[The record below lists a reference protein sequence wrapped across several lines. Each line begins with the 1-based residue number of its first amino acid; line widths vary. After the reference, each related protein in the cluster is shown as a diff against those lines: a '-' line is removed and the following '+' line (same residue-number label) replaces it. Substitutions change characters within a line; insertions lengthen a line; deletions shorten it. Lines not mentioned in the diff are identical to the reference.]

1 MKFNKFLLIISTLFV
16 LTNLVAEEEVEAFN
30 PNLPAQI
37 SEANAEFVY
46 KFLLAEI
53 ALQRNDPNAAGHL
66 YLDLAKLTKNSLLAQ
81 NAAQLGSMV
90 RNGRLALDAADVW
103 SKLDPKSAD
112 AQKVLAEMYIASG
125 NLAKAR
131 PIVKKILESEES
143 KGDGFLYLN
152 NILSRVENKTNA
164 LKFIVDIAKPYPN
177 MVEAHFAVAHTA
189 HMAGN
194 ETIRDREL
202 KIVDSLDPKWETSI
216 LFKGAILFQQDPNQ
230 AIDEYKKFINK
241 NPKSNSVRLELA
253 KALVQTEKY
262 AEAKQHFEQL
272 VNSPLASSDL
282 SLTVALLAL
291 ESGDDLVAEKYLKQ
305 ALERKHPNPDQ
316 IYMYLARIYAQRE
329 DLANVLNWVEKISA
343 GPMFVDSRIFAAQS
357 IRAKNG
363 VSDAINYLDQ
373 FKSLD
378 RQEKL
383 KFLQLKTSFL
393 YNDNQYQQAINLM
406 LSEEEKYNDSA
417 EFYFDFGLLYEK
429 NKDFESMEKH
439 LKKAISLKP
448 DYAIAYNALGYSYA
462 DRNIKLDDAKKYIEI
477 ALSIDS
483 QNHYIL
489 DSMGWVHFRL
499 GNYDIAYEFITK
511 AYTIQEDPEIAAHL
525 GEVLWKQ
532 GKENEAISIWQS
544 SLEKFP
550 ENLILIETKN
560 RLFHY
565 IFIFDNSI

>member
-66 YLDLAKLTKNSLLAQ
+66 YLDLAKLTKNSFLAQ

-103 SKLDPKSAD
+103 SKLDPTSAD

-164 LKFIVDIAKPYPN
+164 LRFIIDIAKPYPN

-194 ETIRDREL
+194 DSIRDREL
-202 KIVDSLDPKWETSI
+202 KIVDALDPKWETSI

-230 AIDEYKKFINK
+230 AIDEYKKFIK
-241 NPKSNSVRLELA
+241 TNPKSNAVRLELA

-262 AEAKQHFEQL
+262 TEAKQHFEKL

-291 ESGDDLVAEKYLKQ
+291 ESGDDLVAEKYLNQ
-305 ALERKHPNPDQ
+305 ALERKYPNPDQ
-316 IYMYLARIYAQRE
+316 IYMYLARIYSQRE
-329 DLANVLNWVEKISA
+329 DLANVLNWIEKISA

-363 VSDAINYLDQ
+363 VSDAIKYLEQ

-532 GKENEAISIWQS
+532 GKQNEAISIWQS

-560 RLFHY
+560 RLFQ
-565 IFIFDNSI
+565 

>member
-1 MKFNKFLLIISTLFV
+1 MKFNKLILIISSFLVF
-16 LTNLVAEEEVEAFN
+16 TNLIAEEEVETFN

-164 LKFIVDIAKPYPN
+164 LRFIVDIAKPYPN

-477 ALSIDS
+477 ALSIDP

-489 DSMGWVHFRL
+489 DSMGWVYFRL

-532 GKENEAISIWQS
+532 GKQNEAISIWQS

-550 ENLILIETKN
+550 ENSILIETKN
-560 RLFHY
+560 RLFQ
-565 IFIFDNSI
+565 

>member
-66 YLDLAKLTKNSLLAQ
+66 YLDLAKLTKNSFLAQ

-103 SKLDPKSAD
+103 SKLDPTSAD

-131 PIVKKILESEES
+131 PIVKKILESDES

-164 LKFIVDIAKPYPN
+164 LRFIIDIAKPYPN

-194 ETIRDREL
+194 DTIRDREL

-230 AIDEYKKFINK
+230 AIDEYKKFIK
-241 NPKSNSVRLELA
+241 TNPKSNSVRLELA

-262 AEAKQHFEQL
+262 SEAKQHFEKL

-291 ESGDDLVAEKYLKQ
+291 ESGDDLVAEKYLNQ
-305 ALERKHPNPDQ
+305 ALERKYPNPDQ

-329 DLANVLNWVEKISA
+329 DLANVLNWIEKISA

-363 VSDAINYLDQ
+363 VSDAIKYLEQ

-532 GKENEAISIWQS
+532 GKQNEAISIWQS

-560 RLFHY
+560 RLFQ
-565 IFIFDNSI
+565 

>member
-1 MKFNKFLLIISTLFV
+1 MKFNKFLLIISSFFV
-16 LTNLVAEEEVEAFN
+16 LTNLVAEEEDEAFN

-66 YLDLAKLTKNSLLAQ
+66 YLDLAKLTKNSFLAQ

-103 SKLDPKSAD
+103 SKLDPTSAD

-131 PIVKKILESEES
+131 PIVKKILESDES

-164 LKFIVDIAKPYPN
+164 LRFIIDIAKPYPN

-194 ETIRDREL
+194 DTIRDREL
-202 KIVDSLDPKWETSI
+202 KIVDALDPKWETSI

-230 AIDEYKKFINK
+230 AIDEYKKFIK
-241 NPKSNSVRLELA
+241 TNPKSNAVRLELA

-262 AEAKQHFEQL
+262 TEAKQHFEKL

-291 ESGDDLVAEKYLKQ
+291 ESGDDLVAEKYLNQ
-305 ALERKHPNPDQ
+305 ALERKYPNPDQ

-363 VSDAINYLDQ
+363 VSDAIKYLEQ

-532 GKENEAISIWQS
+532 GKQNEAISIWQS

-560 RLFHY
+560 RLFQ
-565 IFIFDNSI
+565 

>member
-16 LTNLVAEEEVEAFN
+16 LTNLVAEEEVESFN

-66 YLDLAKLTKNSLLAQ
+66 YLDLAKLTKNSFLAQ

-103 SKLDPKSAD
+103 SKLDPTSAD

-164 LKFIVDIAKPYPN
+164 LRFIIDIAKPYPN

-194 ETIRDREL
+194 DTIRDREL

-230 AIDEYKKFINK
+230 AIDEYKKFIK
-241 NPKSNSVRLELA
+241 TNPKSNSVRLELA

-262 AEAKQHFEQL
+262 SEAKQHFEKL

-291 ESGDDLVAEKYLKQ
+291 ESGDDLVAEKYLNQ
-305 ALERKHPNPDQ
+305 ALERKYPNPDQ

-329 DLANVLNWVEKISA
+329 DLANVLNWIEKISA

-363 VSDAINYLDQ
+363 VSDAIKYLEQ

-532 GKENEAISIWQS
+532 GKQNEAISIWQS

-560 RLFHY
+560 RLFQ
-565 IFIFDNSI
+565 

>member
-1 MKFNKFLLIISTLFV
+1 MKFNKLILIISSFLVF
-16 LTNLVAEEEVEAFN
+16 TNLIAEEEVETFN

-81 NAAQLGSMV
+81 NAAQLGSML

-164 LKFIVDIAKPYPN
+164 LRFIVDIAKPYPN

-194 ETIRDREL
+194 VTIRDREL

-477 ALSIDS
+477 ALSIDP

-489 DSMGWVHFRL
+489 DSMGWVYFRL

-532 GKENEAISIWQS
+532 GKQNEAISIWQS

-560 RLFHY
+560 RLFQ
-565 IFIFDNSI
+565 

>member
-1 MKFNKFLLIISTLFV
+1 MKFNKLILIISSFLVF
-16 LTNLVAEEEVEAFN
+16 TNLIAEEEVETFN

-164 LKFIVDIAKPYPN
+164 LRFIVDIAKPYPN

-477 ALSIDS
+477 ALSIDP

-499 GNYDIAYEFITK
+499 GNYEIAYEFITK

-532 GKENEAISIWQS
+532 GKQNEAISIWQS

-560 RLFHY
+560 RLFQ
-565 IFIFDNSI
+565 

>member
-1 MKFNKFLLIISTLFV
+1 MKFNKLILIISSFLVF
-16 LTNLVAEEEVEAFN
+16 TNLIAEEEVETFN

-164 LKFIVDIAKPYPN
+164 LRFIVDIAKPYPN

-216 LFKGAILFQQDPNQ
+216 LFKGAILFQHDPNQ

-477 ALSIDS
+477 ALSIDP

-489 DSMGWVHFRL
+489 DSMGWVYFRL

-532 GKENEAISIWQS
+532 GKQNEAISIWQS

-560 RLFHY
+560 RLFQ
-565 IFIFDNSI
+565 

>member
-1 MKFNKFLLIISTLFV
+1 MKFNKLILIISSFLVF
-16 LTNLVAEEEVEAFN
+16 TNLIAEEEVETFN

-164 LKFIVDIAKPYPN
+164 LRFIVDIAKPYPN

-305 ALERKHPNPDQ
+305 ALERKHPSPDQ

-329 DLANVLNWVEKISA
+329 DLASVLNWVEKISA

-357 IRAKNG
+357 IHAKNG
-363 VSDAINYLDQ
+363 ISDAIKYLDQ

-393 YNDNQYQQAINLM
+393 YNDNQYQQALNLM
-406 LSEEEKYNDSA
+406 LLEEEKYNDSA

-477 ALSIDS
+477 ALSIDP

-511 AYTIQEDPEIAAHL
+511 AYMIQEDPEIAAHL

-532 GKENEAISIWQS
+532 GKQNEAISIWQS

-550 ENLILIETKN
+550 ENSILIETKN
-560 RLFHY
+560 RLFQ
-565 IFIFDNSI
+565 

>member
-1 MKFNKFLLIISTLFV
+1 MKFNKFLLIISSFFV
-16 LTNLVAEEEVEAFN
+16 LTNLVAEEEVETFN

-66 YLDLAKLTKNSLLAQ
+66 YLDLAKLTKNSFLAQ
-81 NAAQLGSMV
+81 NAAQLGGMV

-103 SKLDPKSAD
+103 SKLDPTSAD

-131 PIVKKILESEES
+131 PIVKKILESDES

-164 LKFIVDIAKPYPN
+164 LRFIIDIAKPYPN

-194 ETIRDREL
+194 DTIRDREL
-202 KIVDSLDPKWETSI
+202 KIVDALDPKWETSI

-230 AIDEYKKFINK
+230 AIDEYKKFIK
-241 NPKSNSVRLELA
+241 TNPKSNAVRLELA

-262 AEAKQHFEQL
+262 TEAKQHFEKL

-291 ESGDDLVAEKYLKQ
+291 ESGDDLVAEKYLNQ
-305 ALERKHPNPDQ
+305 ALERKYPNPDQ

-363 VSDAINYLDQ
+363 VSDAIKYLEQ

-532 GKENEAISIWQS
+532 GKQNEAISIWQS

-560 RLFHY
+560 RLFQ
-565 IFIFDNSI
+565 

>member
-16 LTNLVAEEEVEAFN
+16 LTNLVAEEEVESFN

-66 YLDLAKLTKNSLLAQ
+66 YLDLAKLTKNSFLAQ

-103 SKLDPKSAD
+103 SKLDPTSAD

-164 LKFIVDIAKPYPN
+164 LRFIIDIAKPYPN

-194 ETIRDREL
+194 DTIRDREL

-230 AIDEYKKFINK
+230 AIDEYKKFIK
-241 NPKSNSVRLELA
+241 TNPKSNSVRLELA

-262 AEAKQHFEQL
+262 TEAKQHFEKL

-291 ESGDDLVAEKYLKQ
+291 ESGDDLVAEKYLNQ
-305 ALERKHPNPDQ
+305 ALERKYPNPDQ

-329 DLANVLNWVEKISA
+329 DLANVLNWIEKISA

-363 VSDAINYLDQ
+363 VSDAIKYLEQ

-477 ALSIDS
+477 ALSIDP

-532 GKENEAISIWQS
+532 GKQNEAISIWQS

-560 RLFHY
+560 RLFQ
-565 IFIFDNSI
+565 

>member
-1 MKFNKFLLIISTLFV
+1 MKFNKLILIISSFLVF
-16 LTNLVAEEEVEAFN
+16 TNLIAEEEVETFN

-164 LKFIVDIAKPYPN
+164 LRFIVDIAKPYPN

-305 ALERKHPNPDQ
+305 ALERKHPSPDQ

-363 VSDAINYLDQ
+363 VSDAIKYLEQ

-477 ALSIDS
+477 ALSIDP

-489 DSMGWVHFRL
+489 DSMGWVYFRL

-532 GKENEAISIWQS
+532 GKQNEAISIWQS

-560 RLFHY
+560 RLFQ
-565 IFIFDNSI
+565 

>member
-1 MKFNKFLLIISTLFV
+1 MKFNKLILFISSFLVF
-16 LTNLVAEEEVEAFN
+16 TNLIAEEEVETFN

-66 YLDLAKLTKNSLLAQ
+66 YLDLAKLTKNSFLAQ

-164 LKFIVDIAKPYPN
+164 LRFIIDIAKPYPN

-194 ETIRDREL
+194 DSIRDREL
-202 KIVDSLDPKWETSI
+202 KIIDSLDPKWETSI

-230 AIDEYKKFINK
+230 AIEEYKKYIQK
-241 NPKSNSVRLELA
+241 NPKSNAVRLELA

-262 AEAKQHFEQL
+262 AEAKQHFEIL
-272 VNSPLASSDL
+272 VTSPLASSDL

-305 ALERKHPNPDQ
+305 ALERKYPNPDQ

-363 VSDAINYLDQ
+363 VSDAIKYLEQ

-406 LSEEEKYNDSA
+406 LTEEDKYNDSA

-477 ALSIDS
+477 ALSIDP

-532 GKENEAISIWQS
+532 GKQNEAISIWQS

-560 RLFHY
+560 RLFQ
-565 IFIFDNSI
+565 

>member
-1 MKFNKFLLIISTLFV
+1 MKFNKLILIISSFLVF
-16 LTNLVAEEEVEAFN
+16 TNLIAEEEVETFN

-53 ALQRNDPNAAGHL
+53 ALQRNDPNAAAHL

-164 LKFIVDIAKPYPN
+164 LRFIVDIAKPYPN

-477 ALSIDS
+477 ALSIDP

-489 DSMGWVHFRL
+489 DSMGWVYFRL

-532 GKENEAISIWQS
+532 GKQNEAISIWQS

-560 RLFHY
+560 RLFQ
-565 IFIFDNSI
+565 

>member
-1 MKFNKFLLIISTLFV
+1 MKFNKLILIISSFLVF
-16 LTNLVAEEEVEAFN
+16 TNLIAEEEVETFN

-164 LKFIVDIAKPYPN
+164 LRFIVDIAKPYPN

-305 ALERKHPNPDQ
+305 ALERKHPSPDQ

-363 VSDAINYLDQ
+363 ISDAINYLDQ

-477 ALSIDS
+477 ALSIDP

-499 GNYDIAYEFITK
+499 GSYDIAYEFITK

-532 GKENEAISIWQS
+532 GKQNEAISIWQS

-560 RLFHY
+560 RLFQ
-565 IFIFDNSI
+565 

>member
-1 MKFNKFLLIISTLFV
+1 MKFNKLILIISSFLVF
-16 LTNLVAEEEVEAFN
+16 TNLIAEEEVETFN

-164 LKFIVDIAKPYPN
+164 LRFIVDIAKPYPN

-291 ESGDDLVAEKYLKQ
+291 ESGDDLIAEKYLKQ
-305 ALERKHPNPDQ
+305 ALERKYPNPDQ

-477 ALSIDS
+477 ALSIDP

-489 DSMGWVHFRL
+489 DSMGWVYFRL

-532 GKENEAISIWQS
+532 GKQNEAISIWQS

-560 RLFHY
+560 RLFQ
-565 IFIFDNSI
+565 

>member
-1 MKFNKFLLIISTLFV
+1 MKFNKLILIISSFLVF
-16 LTNLVAEEEVEAFN
+16 TNLIAEEEVETFN

-164 LKFIVDIAKPYPN
+164 LRFIVDIAKPYPN

-477 ALSIDS
+477 ALSIDP
-483 QNHYIL
+483 QNHYSL
-489 DSMGWVHFRL
+489 DSMGWVYFRL

-532 GKENEAISIWQS
+532 GKQNEAISIWQS

-560 RLFHY
+560 RLFQ
-565 IFIFDNSI
+565 

>member
-1 MKFNKFLLIISTLFV
+1 MKFNKLILIISSFLVF
-16 LTNLVAEEEVEAFN
+16 TNLIAEEEVETFN

-164 LKFIVDIAKPYPN
+164 LRFIVDIAKPYPN

-477 ALSIDS
+477 ALSIDP

-532 GKENEAISIWQS
+532 GKQNEAISIWQS

-560 RLFHY
+560 RLFQ
-565 IFIFDNSI
+565 

>member
-1 MKFNKFLLIISTLFV
+1 MKFNKLILIISSFLVF
-16 LTNLVAEEEVEAFN
+16 TNLIAEEEVETFN

-164 LKFIVDIAKPYPN
+164 LRFIVDIAKPYPN

-357 IRAKNG
+357 IRAENG

-406 LSEEEKYNDSA
+406 LLEEEKYNDSA

-477 ALSIDS
+477 ALSIDP

-489 DSMGWVHFRL
+489 DSMGWVYFRL

-532 GKENEAISIWQS
+532 GKQNEAISIWQS

-560 RLFHY
+560 RLFQ
-565 IFIFDNSI
+565 

>member
-1 MKFNKFLLIISTLFV
+1 MKFNKLILIISSFLVF
-16 LTNLVAEEEVEAFN
+16 TNLIAEEEVETFN

-66 YLDLAKLTKNSLLAQ
+66 YLDLAKLTKNSFLAQ

-164 LKFIVDIAKPYPN
+164 LRFIVDIAKPYPN

-305 ALERKHPNPDQ
+305 ALERKYPNPDQ

-477 ALSIDS
+477 ALSIDP

-532 GKENEAISIWQS
+532 GKQNEAISIWQS

-560 RLFHY
+560 RLFQ
-565 IFIFDNSI
+565 

>member
-1 MKFNKFLLIISTLFV
+1 MKFNKFLLIISSFFV
-16 LTNLVAEEEVEAFN
+16 LTNLVAEEEAETFN

-66 YLDLAKLTKNSLLAQ
+66 YLDLAKLTKNSFLAQ
-81 NAAQLGSMV
+81 NAAQLGGMV

-103 SKLDPKSAD
+103 SKLDPTSAD

-131 PIVKKILESEES
+131 PIVKKILESDES

-164 LKFIVDIAKPYPN
+164 LRFIIDIAKPYPN

-194 ETIRDREL
+194 DTIRDREL

-230 AIDEYKKFINK
+230 AIDEYKKFIK
-241 NPKSNSVRLELA
+241 TNPKSNAVRLELA

-262 AEAKQHFEQL
+262 TEAKQHFEKL

-291 ESGDDLVAEKYLKQ
+291 ESGDDLVAEKYLNQ
-305 ALERKHPNPDQ
+305 ALERKYPNPDQ

-363 VSDAINYLDQ
+363 VSDAIKYLEQ

-532 GKENEAISIWQS
+532 GKQNEAISIWQS

-560 RLFHY
+560 RLFQ
-565 IFIFDNSI
+565 

>member
-1 MKFNKFLLIISTLFV
+1 MKFNKLILIISSFLVF
-16 LTNLVAEEEVEAFN
+16 TNLIAEEEVETFN

-164 LKFIVDIAKPYPN
+164 LRFIVDIAKPYPN

-393 YNDNQYQQAINLM
+393 YNDNQYQQALNLM
-406 LSEEEKYNDSA
+406 LLEEEKYNDSA

-477 ALSIDS
+477 ALSIDP

-489 DSMGWVHFRL
+489 DSMGWVYFRL

-532 GKENEAISIWQS
+532 GKQNEAISIWQS

-560 RLFHY
+560 RLFQ
-565 IFIFDNSI
+565 

>member
-16 LTNLVAEEEVEAFN
+16 LTNLVAEEEVESFN

-66 YLDLAKLTKNSLLAQ
+66 YLDLAKLTKNSFLAQ

-103 SKLDPKSAD
+103 SKLDPTSAD

-164 LKFIVDIAKPYPN
+164 LRFIIDIAKPYPN

-194 ETIRDREL
+194 DTIRDREL
-202 KIVDSLDPKWETSI
+202 KIVDALDPKWETSI

-230 AIDEYKKFINK
+230 AIDEYKKFIK
-241 NPKSNSVRLELA
+241 TNPKSNSVRLELA

-262 AEAKQHFEQL
+262 SEAKQHFEKL

-291 ESGDDLVAEKYLKQ
+291 ESGDDLVAEKYLNQ
-305 ALERKHPNPDQ
+305 ALERKYPNPDQ

-329 DLANVLNWVEKISA
+329 DLTNVLNWIEKISA

-363 VSDAINYLDQ
+363 VSDAIKYLEQ

-532 GKENEAISIWQS
+532 GKQNEAISIWQS

-560 RLFHY
+560 RLFQ
-565 IFIFDNSI
+565 

>member
-1 MKFNKFLLIISTLFV
+1 MKFNKLILIISSFLVF
-16 LTNLVAEEEVEAFN
+16 TNLIAEEEVETFN

-164 LKFIVDIAKPYPN
+164 LRFIVDIAKPYPN

-305 ALERKHPNPDQ
+305 ALERKHPSPDQ

-477 ALSIDS
+477 ALSIDP

-489 DSMGWVHFRL
+489 DSMGWVYFRL

-532 GKENEAISIWQS
+532 GKQNEAISIWQS

-560 RLFHY
+560 RLFQ
-565 IFIFDNSI
+565 

>member
-1 MKFNKFLLIISTLFV
+1 MKFNKLILIISSFLVF
-16 LTNLVAEEEVEAFN
+16 TNLIAEEEVETFN

-164 LKFIVDIAKPYPN
+164 LRFIVDIAKPYPN

-305 ALERKHPNPDQ
+305 ALERKYPNPDQ

-477 ALSIDS
+477 ALSIDP

-489 DSMGWVHFRL
+489 DSMGWVYFRL

-532 GKENEAISIWQS
+532 GKQNEAISIWQS

-560 RLFHY
+560 RLFQ
-565 IFIFDNSI
+565 

>member
-1 MKFNKFLLIISTLFV
+1 MKFNKLILIISSFLVF
-16 LTNLVAEEEVEAFN
+16 TNLIAEEEVETFN

-66 YLDLAKLTKNSLLAQ
+66 YLDLAKLTKNSFLAQ

-164 LKFIVDIAKPYPN
+164 LRFIIDIAKPYPN

-194 ETIRDREL
+194 DSIRDREL

-230 AIDEYKKFINK
+230 AIEEYKKYIQK
-241 NPKSNSVRLELA
+241 NPKSNAVRLELA

-262 AEAKQHFEQL
+262 AEAKQHFEKL
-272 VNSPLASSDL
+272 VTSPLASSDL

-305 ALERKHPNPDQ
+305 ALERKYPNPDQ

-363 VSDAINYLDQ
+363 VSDAIKYLEQ

-406 LSEEEKYNDSA
+406 LTEEDKYNDSA

-477 ALSIDS
+477 ALSIDP

-532 GKENEAISIWQS
+532 GKQNEAISIWQS

-560 RLFHY
+560 RLFQ
-565 IFIFDNSI
+565 

>member
-1 MKFNKFLLIISTLFV
+1 MKFNKLILIISSFLVF
-16 LTNLVAEEEVEAFN
+16 TNLIAEEEVETFN

-164 LKFIVDIAKPYPN
+164 LRFIVDIAKPYPN

-329 DLANVLNWVEKISA
+329 DLASVLNWVEKISA

-477 ALSIDS
+477 ALSIDP

-489 DSMGWVHFRL
+489 DSMGWVYFRL

-532 GKENEAISIWQS
+532 GKQNEAISIWQS

-560 RLFHY
+560 RLFQ
-565 IFIFDNSI
+565 

>member
-1 MKFNKFLLIISTLFV
+1 MKFNKLILIISSFLVF
-16 LTNLVAEEEVEAFN
+16 TNLIAEEEVETFN

-143 KGDGFLYLN
+143 KGDVFLYLN

-164 LKFIVDIAKPYPN
+164 LRFIVDIAKPYPN

-477 ALSIDS
+477 ALSIDP

-489 DSMGWVHFRL
+489 DSMGWVYFRL

-532 GKENEAISIWQS
+532 GKQNEAISIWQS

-560 RLFHY
+560 RLFQ
-565 IFIFDNSI
+565 

>member
-66 YLDLAKLTKNSLLAQ
+66 YLDLAKLTKNSFLAQ

-103 SKLDPKSAD
+103 SKLDPTSAD

-164 LKFIVDIAKPYPN
+164 LRFIIDIAKPYPN

-194 ETIRDREL
+194 DTIRDREL
-202 KIVDSLDPKWETSI
+202 KIVDALDPKWETSI

-230 AIDEYKKFINK
+230 AIDEYKKFIK
-241 NPKSNSVRLELA
+241 TNPKSNAVRLELA

-262 AEAKQHFEQL
+262 TEAKQHFEKL

-291 ESGDDLVAEKYLKQ
+291 ESGDDLVAEKYLNQ
-305 ALERKHPNPDQ
+305 ALERKYPNPDQ

-363 VSDAINYLDQ
+363 VSDAIKYLEQ

-532 GKENEAISIWQS
+532 GKQNEAISIWQS

-560 RLFHY
+560 RLFQ
-565 IFIFDNSI
+565 

>member
-1 MKFNKFLLIISTLFV
+1 MKFNKLILIISSFLVF
-16 LTNLVAEEEVEAFN
+16 TNLIAEEEVETFN

-164 LKFIVDIAKPYPN
+164 LRFIVDIAKPYPN

-393 YNDNQYQQAINLM
+393 YNDNQSQQAINLM
-406 LSEEEKYNDSA
+406 LLEEEKYNDSA

-532 GKENEAISIWQS
+532 GKQNEAISIWQS

-560 RLFHY
+560 RLFQ
-565 IFIFDNSI
+565 

>member
-1 MKFNKFLLIISTLFV
+1 MKFNKFLLIISSFFV
-16 LTNLVAEEEVEAFN
+16 LTNLVAEEEAEIFN

-66 YLDLAKLTKNSLLAQ
+66 YLDLAKLTKNSFLAQ

-103 SKLDPKSAD
+103 SKLDPTSAD

-164 LKFIVDIAKPYPN
+164 LRFIIDIAKPYPN

-194 ETIRDREL
+194 DTIRDREL

-230 AIDEYKKFINK
+230 AIDEYKKFIK
-241 NPKSNSVRLELA
+241 TNPKSNSVRLELA

-262 AEAKQHFEQL
+262 TEAKQHFEKL

-291 ESGDDLVAEKYLKQ
+291 ESGDDLVAEKYLNQ
-305 ALERKHPNPDQ
+305 ALERKYPNPDQ

-329 DLANVLNWVEKISA
+329 DLANVLNWIEKISA

-363 VSDAINYLDQ
+363 VSDAIKYLEQ

-532 GKENEAISIWQS
+532 GKQNEAISIWQS

-560 RLFHY
+560 RLFQ
-565 IFIFDNSI
+565 